1 MFEEKEIT
9 HPSFAQLS
17 FNRVSCHGGEALYG
31 SELQQNTVIEMNLYT
46 SRTRRGLGRDWYYAD
61 KKIVSVTMSQNQF
74 SELITSMNMGDGIPV
89 TLNFTREDGVIESP
103 EFESML
109 EEHERE
115 VTEHTETIS
124 EDAVELLSIMQ
135 ELLKGSGTVKKN
147 DREVMLKKAEKV
159 VREIKANLPHVEQCF
174 KENMDK
180 VVTEAKGTIE
190 AFYQHRVIEAGLEAL
205 PNGGNAESPKL
216 IENEE

>member
-1 MFEEKEIT
+1 MFEEKEIS
-9 HPSFAQLS
+9 HPSFAQMS

-31 SELQQNTVIEMNLYT
+31 SELQHNTLIEMNLYT

-89 TLNFTREDGVIESP
+89 TLNFTQEAGNIEGP
-103 EFESML
+103 ELESMV

-115 VTEHTETIS
+115 VEEHTETIS
-124 EDAVELLSIMQ
+124 KDAVELLATMQ

-147 DREVMLKKAEKV
+147 DREAMLKQAEKV

-180 VVTEAKGTIE
+180 VVTDAKGTIE
-190 AFYQHRVIEAGLEAL
+190 AFYQHRVIEAGLETLAD
-205 PNGGNAESPKL
+205 GSKTKSPKL
-216 IENEE
+216 IEQD